1 MSGFGVDT
9 DQIWFIT
16 ALVVLQGSGK
26 FERVRRYYTVIV
38 ICSSDHSCRVAGAF
52 FDIVQRRVFDQVVEL
67 ILVIAAAVL
76 YGPAPAYSE
85 FMIAQHIQY
94 TYLRDGDCIQ
104 IGALRQAGTDQQA
117 TIRTT
122 ADSELAAGSIFLF
135 DQEFCTGDKVVKY
148 ILFVRQHTTFVP
160 FFTKLATTTQIGQAV
175 YATAFQE
182 WNQCHRK

>member
-1 MSGFGVDT
+1 
-9 DQIWFIT
+9 
-16 ALVVLQGSGK
+16 
-26 FERVRRYYTVIV
+26 
-38 ICSSDHSCRVAGAF
+38 
-52 FDIVQRRVFDQVVEL
+52 
-67 ILVIAAAVL
+67 
-76 YGPAPAYSE
+76 
-85 FMIAQHIQY
+85 MIAQHIQY